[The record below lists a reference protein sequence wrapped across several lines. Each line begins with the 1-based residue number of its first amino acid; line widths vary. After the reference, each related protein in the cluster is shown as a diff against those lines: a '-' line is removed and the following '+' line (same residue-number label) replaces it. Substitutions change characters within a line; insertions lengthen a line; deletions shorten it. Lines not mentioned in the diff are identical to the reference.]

1 MGVLCGVLAGDLWV
15 GDEPAVLV
23 REVREVRILPRWGD
37 EEMRVEVEVE
47 VEGRSREGVPR
58 RGGEAA
64 AAADILTPL

>member
-15 GDEPAVLV
+15 GGELAVLV
-23 REVREVRILPRWGD
+23 TVVRDVRIPLRGGD
-37 EEMRVEVEVE
+37 EEMEVDVEVE